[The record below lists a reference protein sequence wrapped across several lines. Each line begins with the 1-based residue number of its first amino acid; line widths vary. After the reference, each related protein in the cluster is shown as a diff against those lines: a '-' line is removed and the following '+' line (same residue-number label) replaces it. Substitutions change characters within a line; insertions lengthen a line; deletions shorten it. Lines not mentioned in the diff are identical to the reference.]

1 MTRVDSQGRAWDD
14 GSMLR
19 VVLFGFAVALGAC
32 GGKAKPTPVDNTTGA
47 GSGSG
52 SDDVGM
58 TNTATITEPTT
69 QPDLPPKGSPL
80 DLLHAQ
86 LAPAWHAIGT
96 ARMTDVCNQLAGLT
110 TKTAAVRAGGAPKD
124 LDDGA
129 WSSALAKIEDGLAKM
144 KAPCGGTDLHKFEDA
159 FAAVHWAFHDY
170 MDLVVGDH
178 GHGDGEGGGGRRG
191 IPK

>member
-1 MTRVDSQGRAWDD
+1 MVRVG
-14 GSMLR
+14 
-19 VVLFGFAVALGAC
+19 LFGFSVAVALVAC
-32 GGKAKPTPVDNTTGA
+32 GGKSKPTPVDNTTGA
-47 GSGSG
+47 GSGS
-52 SDDVGM
+52 DDAGI

-69 QPDLPPKGSPL
+69 QPDLPPTGSPL

-86 LAPAWHAIGT
+86 HAIGT
-96 ARMTDVCNQLAGLT
+96 ARMQDVCNQLTGLT
-110 TKTAAVRAGGAPKD
+110 TKTAAVRAGGVPKD

-129 WSSALAKIEDGLAKM
+129 WSSALAKIEDGLVKM
-144 KAPCGGTDLHKFEDA
+144 KSPCGGTDLHKFEDA
-159 FAAVHWAFHDY
+159 FSKVHWAFHDF